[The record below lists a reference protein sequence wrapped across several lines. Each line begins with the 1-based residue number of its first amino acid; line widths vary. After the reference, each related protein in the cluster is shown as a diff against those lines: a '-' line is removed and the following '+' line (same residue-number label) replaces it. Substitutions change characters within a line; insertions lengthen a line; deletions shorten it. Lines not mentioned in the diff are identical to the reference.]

1 MTAKYEYNTCQ
12 YICVQE
18 TVLPHTIICYLLTRQ
33 GFMLSRTSLAVYS
46 KLKHI
51 DSSVAAPVNVY
62 DSSSPGVKSPL
73 SFHSTG
79 DTAHC
84 NIS

>member
-1 MTAKYEYNTCQ
+1 
-12 YICVQE
+12 
-18 TVLPHTIICYLLTRQ
+18 
-33 GFMLSRTSLAVYS
+33 MLSRTSLAVYS

-84 NIS
+84 NISWGVVIRYTAYAPFAERGACVSDE